1 MAITNSV
8 RSTGT
13 PRVTR
18 PVSQPAGRQSGVP
31 SPTSPA
37 VSSYSFNNRKV
48 DLGAST
54 GISGLARFSPKT
66 HHLTPTQ
73 NAVDVALSAGARG
86 SVPRGAAVVQL
97 TEALKALA

>member
-13 PRVTR
+13 PRVTGS
-18 PVSQPAGRQSGVP
+18 VSQPAGRQNSG
-31 SPTSPA
+31 SSSTSPA
-37 VSSYSFNNRKV
+37 VSSYLLNNRKV

-54 GISGLARFSPKT
+54 GISGLARFSPRI
-66 HHLTPTQ
+66 HLTPTQ